1 MNGQEILT
9 QSIQQNIFKVR
20 KEEDTFLF
28 TLSDLHIGMGNLD
41 YIKQIVKFIEGL
53 DNALLV
59 IGGDLIDNPTRT
71 SKGSVIECYA
81 TPQEQIQLAVQTLK
95 PIKDKIV
102 AIIYSGNHEDRTMK
116 DSYISITQI
125 IATMLEVPDKYV
137 KDFAIGYVDIG
148 KNCYIYGNIHKH
160 RKSIDYYSYMNVD
173 ILVQEHTHELNYQE
187 KPVMFHN
194 KYTKDT
200 SIRTNYIINNGS
212 AMAFASYAKRAGYKM
227 QPIGTYVVELL
238 SKERRIIVWRDTDL
252 YMALQNGYKK

>member
-102 AIIYSGNHEDRTMK
+102 AILVIMK
-116 DSYISITQI
+116 I
-125 IATMLEVPDKYV
+125 EP
-137 KDFAIGYVDIG
+137 
-148 KNCYIYGNIHKH
+148 
-160 RKSIDYYSYMNVD
+160 
-173 ILVQEHTHELNYQE
+173 
-187 KPVMFHN
+187 
-194 KYTKDT
+194 
-200 SIRTNYIINNGS
+200 
-212 AMAFASYAKRAGYKM
+212 
-227 QPIGTYVVELL
+227 
-238 SKERRIIVWRDTDL
+238 
-252 YMALQNGYKK
+252 